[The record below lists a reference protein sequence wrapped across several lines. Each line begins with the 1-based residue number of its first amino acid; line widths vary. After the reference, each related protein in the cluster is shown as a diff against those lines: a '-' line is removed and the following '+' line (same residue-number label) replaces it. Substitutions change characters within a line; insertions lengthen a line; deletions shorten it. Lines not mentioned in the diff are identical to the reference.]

1 MYRVLWAGAVL
12 LGLLVLAMITG
23 FEPLYWLFYVVA
35 GGAIVGYLWAW
46 IQSRGL
52 ETQIQEITSHPEVGQ
67 PIQIKVLVRERVGLP
82 RLGIRA
88 RVAGDLSTEAGEELS
103 LLPKGTSTWW
113 VAGLCKRRGPSTVGP
128 LAIASADPSGLL
140 RLECRTGE
148 EQSVLVYPATVDLSA
163 VAAEG
168 QATGGEMAETGQYLG
183 HSPAATMVRQ
193 YVPGDSLTHIH
204 WPTTARRDQLM
215 TKQFEGAGIGEI
227 WLFLG
232 LREEDQVGT
241 GAESTEEYSI
251 TIAASLLKSLT
262 AVGHAVGLVMQGDQ
276 LYRMPPRKDP
286 NYLWALLRGLALV
299 KATGNAPMSTL
310 IRREGEN
317 LGPGSVAIVVA
328 PWPNEGMGTA
338 LQFLRRQGIPTVP
351 ILLDSFSFGK
361 TGDPRWFGE
370 GLAEIRDWAVVI
382 RKGDDLAL
390 PLGNVMQRIAAY

>member
-1 MYRVLWAGAVL
+1 M
-12 LGLLVLAMITG
+12 
-23 FEPLYWLFYVVA
+23 
-35 GGAIVGYLWAW
+35 
-46 IQSRGL
+46 
-52 ETQIQEITSHPEVGQ
+52 
-67 PIQIKVLVRERVGLP
+67 
-82 RLGIRA
+82 
-88 RVAGDLSTEAGEELS
+88 
-103 LLPKGTSTWW
+103 
-113 VAGLCKRRGPSTVGP
+113 
-128 LAIASADPSGLL
+128 
-140 RLECRTGE
+140 
-148 EQSVLVYPATVDLSA
+148 LVYPATVDLSA

-317 LGPGSVAIVVA
+317 LGPGSVAVRGCA
-328 PWPNEGMGTA
+328 MA
-338 LQFLRRQGIPTVP
+338 
-351 ILLDSFSFGK
+351 
-361 TGDPRWFGE
+361 
-370 GLAEIRDWAVVI
+370 
-382 RKGDDLAL
+382 
-390 PLGNVMQRIAAY
+390 